1 MSLAATVR
9 KRVLI
14 VDDDPGMRESLAVAV
29 EDRGWEAEAV
39 ASGEQA
45 LARLEGGPVDVVVLD
60 ERMPGLR
67 GVEVLRE
74 MKRRG
79 LDGAVLFL
87 TAYGDER
94 LLRELL
100 EAGVDAYSDKPFR
113 LETLIGTLDRLL
125 DRVAPT
131 HAPSLVA
138 SEPQVPG
145 LIGRSAA
152 MQPVYAQIRTFA
164 AADLNVLVTGETG
177 VGKER
182 VARAIH
188 ALSRR
193 GKAPFVSMNCANLEP
208 QLLESELF
216 GHMAGAFTDAKRTK
230 RGLFVEA
237 HGGVAFLDEVTDL
250 TGTSQAKLLR
260 AIQEKTVRP
269 VGGTQEMRVDVRFMA
284 ACSEDIGQAVR
295 NKRFRD
301 DLYHRLAVGTIHV
314 PPLRERLEDLPE
326 LSAHILA
333 RLAGTAGA
341 VPPAV
346 TARAMRKL
354 MSHEWPGNVRELEN
368 VLELALAYA
377 GGGPIEPA
385 YVRLPRLD
393 EADEGP
399 RPLVEVVEAV
409 ERAHIL
415 RALRASEWVK
425 GAAAIRLG
433 IARTTLNRKIEQYR
447 LDQEVVLQPDE
458 PAL

>member
-1 MSLAATVR
+1 MSIVATVR

-29 EDRGWEAEAV
+29 EDRGREAEAV

-45 LARLEGGPVDVVVLD
+45 LARLEARPVDVVVLD

-87 TAYGDER
+87 TAYADER

-113 LETLIGTLDRLL
+113 VEALIGTLERLL
-125 DRVAPT
+125 ARVAPSHVLPLGT
-131 HAPSLVA
+131 P
-138 SEPQVPG
+138 EPQVPG

-152 MQPVYAQIRTFA
+152 MQVVYDQIRTFA

-193 GKAPFVSMNCANLEP
+193 ARAPFVSVNCANLEP

-216 GHMAGAFTDAKRTK
+216 GHVAGAFTDAKRTT
-230 RGLFVEA
+230 RGLFLEA
-237 HGGVAFLDEVTDL
+237 EGGVAFLDEVTDL

-260 AIQEKTVRP
+260 AIQEKSVRP
-269 VGGTQEMRVDVRFMA
+269 VGGTQETRIDVRFMA
-284 ACSEDIGQAVR
+284 ACNEDIRQAVR
-295 NKRFRD
+295 HRRFRD

-326 LSAHILA
+326 LAAHVLLA
-333 RLAGTAGA
+333 RLAEAAGA
-341 VPPAV
+341 APPPVTTRAV
-346 TARAMRKL
+346 RKL
-354 MSHEWPGNVRELEN
+354 MSYEWPGNVRELEN
-368 VLELALAYA
+368 VLELAVAYA

-385 YVRLPRLD
+385 HVRLPCLD

-425 GAAAIRLG
+425 GAAALRLG

-447 LDQEVVLQPDE
+447 LHREG
-458 PAL
+458 